1 MKRAQLMLRSLQ
13 AGLAINSRVSHVQG
27 SPFGGRKT
35 LLALPASIPDERPVA
50 SGFPNRAIRR
60 REAYQASSATVS
72 RHSSGN
78 VCLPVLHVCYAAR
91 SGLL

>member
-50 SGFPNRAIRR
+50 SGFPN
-60 REAYQASSATVS
+60 
-72 RHSSGN
+72 
-78 VCLPVLHVCYAAR
+78 
-91 SGLL
+91 